1 MTKAV
6 EITHLN
12 HEYSDG
18 TVSLENVSLAIDE
31 GEMVAIIGQN
41 GAGKTTLF
49 LHLNGSIRSFEDN
62 VLIFGRNIGTMPIEE
77 RICNV
82 GVVFQDPDDQLF
94 MPTVYDDVAFGP
106 TNMGLPP
113 EEVRRRVTDALATVG
128 LAGYEERVPHHM
140 SYGQKKRAALAAVLS
155 MEPRILVFDE
165 PTANLD
171 PKSRA
176 VFIRLIN
183 DLNKKKGI
191 TTIVASHDV
200 NAVPEVADRVVILN
214 RTVVADGTAS
224 EIFGDTHLLE
234 ENNLD
239 VPEICKI
246 FGILGLYGCTCD
258 VPPLTIA
265 DAVRALDCMI
275 GRDGSVSLG
284 RGEHTGDEVA
294 ALVDTFTLKCPV
306 R

>member
-1 MTKAV
+1 MNRAI
-6 EITHLN
+6 EITNLN
-12 HEYSDG
+12 HQYSDG
-18 TVSLENVSLAIDE
+18 TVSLNDVSLAVRE

-49 LHLNGSIRSFEDN
+49 LHLNGSIRSFDEN
-62 VLIFGRNIGTMPIEE
+62 VLVFGQNISTMPIEK
-77 RICNV
+77 RICTV

-106 TNMGLPP
+106 MNMGLPE
-113 EEVRRRVTDALATVG
+113 EEVQQRVTEALSIVG
-128 LAGYEERVPHHM
+128 LAGFEDRVPHHM

-183 DLNKKKGI
+183 DLNKERGI
-191 TTIVASHDV
+191 TTIVAMHDV
-200 NAVPEVADRVVILN
+200 NAVPEVANRVVILN
-214 RTVVADGTAS
+214 KTVVADGTPA
-224 EIFGDTHLLE
+224 EIFSDIGLLE

-239 VPEICKI
+239 VPEICKV
-246 FGILGLYGCTCD
+246 FRILECYGCTCD
-258 VPPLTIA
+258 VTPLTLPGVAQVLNGMIEKNGGSMTMGRTDAA
-265 DAVRALDCMI
+265 DAYVADLVRRFCI
-275 GRDGSVSLG
+275 FRQ
-284 RGEHTGDEVA
+284 
-294 ALVDTFTLKCPV
+294 
-306 R
+306 

>member
-12 HEYSDG
+12 HQYSDG
-18 TVSLENVSLAIDE
+18 TVSLEDVSLAIDE
-31 GEMVAIIGQN
+31 GEMVAVIGQN

-62 VLIFGRNIGTMPIEE
+62 VLIFGRSIGTMPIEE

-106 TNMGLPP
+106 MNMGLSP

-128 LAGYEERVPHHM
+128 LSGYEDRVPHHM

-200 NAVPEVADRVVILN
+200 NAVPALADRVVILN

-224 EIFGDTHLLE
+224 EIFAGTRLLE

-246 FGILGLYGCTCD
+246 FGILELYGCNCEK
-258 VPPLTIA
+258 PPLTLA
-265 DAVRALDCMI
+265 EAARTLDGMV
-275 GRDGSVSLG
+275 GRGGSVSLG
-284 RGEHTGDEVA
+284 RGASTEAEVA
-294 ALVDTFTLKCPV
+294 ALLDRFVH
-306 R
+306 

>member
-1 MTKAV
+1 MNRAI
-6 EITHLN
+6 EITNLN
-12 HEYSDG
+12 HQYSDG
-18 TVSLENVSLAIDE
+18 TVSLEDVSLAIDE

-49 LHLNGSIRSFEDN
+49 LHLNGSIRSFDDN
-62 VLIFGRNIGTMPIEE
+62 VLVFGQNIGTMPIEK
-77 RICNV
+77 RICTV

-106 TNMGLPP
+106 MNMGLPE
-113 EEVRRRVTDALATVG
+113 EEVKRRVTKALSTVG
-128 LAGYEERVPHHM
+128 LEGFEDRVPHHM

-176 VFIRLIN
+176 VFIRLMN
-183 DLNKKKGI
+183 DLNKEKGI
-191 TTIVASHDV
+191 TTIVAMHDV
-200 NAVPEVADRVVILN
+200 NAVPEVANRVIILN
-214 RTVVADGTAS
+214 KTVVADGTPS
-224 EIFGDTHLLE
+224 EVFSDICLLE

-246 FGILGLYGCTCD
+246 FSMLDCYGCTCD
-258 VPPLTIA
+258 ALPLTLPGAARVLDEMFEKNGGAIPLRRSDTTEENAA
-265 DAVRALDCMI
+265 DLIQRFCLSCQ
-275 GRDGSVSLG
+275 
-284 RGEHTGDEVA
+284 
-294 ALVDTFTLKCPV
+294 
-306 R
+306 

>member
-1 MTKAV
+1 MNRAI
-6 EITHLN
+6 EITNLN
-12 HEYSDG
+12 HQYSDG
-18 TVSLENVSLAIDE
+18 TVSLEDVSLAIDE

-49 LHLNGSIRSFEDN
+49 LHLNGSIRSFDDN
-62 VLIFGRNIGTMPIEE
+62 VLVFGQNIGTMPIEK

-106 TNMGLPP
+106 MNMGLGQ
-113 EEVRRRVTDALATVG
+113 EEVERRVTEALSTVG
-128 LAGYEERVPHHM
+128 LEGFEDRVPHHM

-183 DLNKKKGI
+183 DLNTEKGI
-191 TTIVASHDV
+191 TTIVAMHDV
-200 NAVPEVADRVVILN
+200 NAVPEVANRVVILN
-214 RTVVADGTAS
+214 KTIVADGTPADVFS
-224 EIFGDTHLLE
+224 QVSLLE

-246 FGILGLYGCTCD
+246 FSILDCYGCDCD
-258 VPPLTIA
+258 ALPLTLPGA
-265 DAVRALDCMI
+265 ARVLDDMLEQN
-275 GRDGSVSLG
+275 GGTVMLG
-284 RGEHTGDEVA
+284 RTDATDAYVA
-294 ALVDTFTLKCPV
+294 DLVRRFCLS
-306 R
+306 RQ

>member
-1 MTKAV
+1 MNRAV
-6 EITHLN
+6 EITNLN
-12 HEYSDG
+12 HQYSDG
-18 TVSLENVSLAIDE
+18 TVSLKDVSLAIRE

-49 LHLNGSIRSFEDN
+49 LHLNGSIRSFDDN
-62 VLIFGRNIGTMPIEE
+62 VLVFGQNIGTMPIEK
-77 RICNV
+77 RICTV

-106 TNMGLPP
+106 TNMGLGQ
-113 EEVRRRVTDALATVG
+113 EEIHRRVTEALSTVG
-128 LAGYEERVPHHM
+128 LEGFEDRVPHHM

-155 MEPRILVFDE
+155 MEPRIMVFDE

-183 DLNKKKGI
+183 DLNTEKGI
-191 TTIVASHDV
+191 TTIVAMHDV

-214 RTVVADGTAS
+214 KTIVADGTPS
-224 EIFGDTHLLE
+224 EVFSDVRLLE

-239 VPEICKI
+239 VPEICKV
-246 FGILGLYGCTCD
+246 FSILNCYGCTCEEQ
-258 VPPLTIA
+258 PLTLPGAARMLNGLIETNGGT
-265 DAVRALDCMI
+265 VT
-275 GRDGSVSLG
+275 LG
-284 RGEHTGDEVA
+284 RTDATDAYVA
-294 ALVDTFTLKCPV
+294 DLVRRFGLS
-306 R
+306 RE

>member
-1 MTKAV
+1 MRRAV
-6 EITHLN
+6 EITNLN
-12 HEYSDG
+12 HQYSDG

-31 GEMVAIIGQN
+31 GEMIAVIGQN

-49 LHLNGSIRSFEDN
+49 LHLNGSIRSFDDN
-62 VLIFGRNIGTMPIEE
+62 VFIFGQNIGTMSIEE
-77 RICNV
+77 RICHV

-106 TNMGLPP
+106 TNMGLP
-113 EEVRRRVTDALATVG
+113 EDEVERRVKEALSTVG
-128 LAGYEERVPHHM
+128 LSGFEDRVPHHM

-183 DLNKKKGI
+183 DLNKNKGI
-191 TTIVASHDV
+191 TTIVAMHDV
-200 NAVPEVADRVVILN
+200 NAVPDVADRVVILN
-214 RTVVADGTAS
+214 RTIVADGTPVEVFS
-224 EIFGDTHLLE
+224 DISLLE
-234 ENNLD
+234 DNNLD
-239 VPEICKI
+239 VPEIYKMFC
-246 FGILGLYGCTCD
+246 ILGCYGCTYE
-258 VPPLTIA
+258 VPPLTIPEA
-265 DAVRALDCMI
+265 ALTLDRMIDTNGGTVR
-275 GRDGSVSLG
+275 LG
-284 RGEHTGDEVA
+284 RSENTKEEMTD
-294 ALVDTFTLKCPV
+294 LFRRFC